1 MIDHQVRLPGSL
13 ATTTEPTRPATP
25 SLLCKLVSPVVS
37 PALGNLRPNSWNELR
52 TEFSNLARALL
63 FVHVDHEE
71 ISRYFSHSVFPTRLI
86 IKLLPVLAGE
96 LHWSQPRRRL
106 YIVSKTRF

>member
-25 SLLCKLVSPVVS
+25 SLLCKLVSPVPV
-37 PALGNLRPNSWNELR
+37 
-52 TEFSNLARALL
+52 L
-63 FVHVDHEE
+63 FDHEE